1 MTPTTILLTATVYIV
16 SIFAIVRMRKQYI
29 GKKGYLLYVL
39 YVIAI
44 CVAYTAFVWQY
55 TR

>member
-1 MTPTTILLTATVYIV
+1 MTITTILPTAIVYIV
-16 SIFAIVRMRKQYI
+16 SIFAIVRMRKLDI

-44 CVAYTAFVWQY
+44 CVAYTEFVWQY